1 MNDEELRELAEELAA
16 AAGHPSVKAEVL
28 SGSVGTISKSYL
40 NDQPPVA
47 YLDAGERPEY
57 MLRSDGKGV
66 GIGGGRDTTS
76 PTSGLSAVTLVT
88 DRRTVCLVGQS
99 SGDAVVAVPHD
110 TVVGVDYKAGL
121 LGSRR
126 LVVRTDRSVYLFY
139 ANRSVGKD
147 VLDGAAAYIYRKS
160 NEDTGSRNDEDD
172 EDDDDGN
179 ASAGGAVFTG

>member
-1 MNDEELRELAEELAA
+1 VNEAELQELAERLASN
-16 AAGHPSVKAEVL
+16 AGHPSVKAEVL
-28 SGSVGTISKSYL
+28 LGSLGRISKAYL

-47 YLDAGERPEY
+47 YLEDDEAVAFL
-57 MLRSDGKGV
+57 LRSDGKGV

-76 PTSGLSAVTLVT
+76 PTGSLSAVTLVT

-99 SGDAVVAVPHD
+99 SGDAVVAVPHRD
-110 TVVGVDYKAGL
+110 VAGVDYKAGL

-126 LVVRTDRSVYLFY
+126 LVVRTDRTVYLFY

-147 VLDGAAAYIYRKS
+147 VLDGAAAYIYRRS
-160 NEDTGSRNDEDD
+160 NDG
-172 EDDDDGN
+172 DDGDDGDGG